1 MLDFYI
7 PLSLTQLLMLVANPI
22 GSAAMSRMPLA
33 IESLAAWPTVGAVRY
48 ITGGFGGAYNEVMV
62 ALVERERSYRPL
74 RLFAVGLGVFST
86 AILAVLTIPGVSH
99 AIFARLMDLADP
111 LPTLIHR
118 CTFIL
123 LPAPAIAVLQSYF
136 QGIILHSRRTRSITE
151 SVAVF
156 LVVAS
161 AALVAGVVWGGVTG
175 IYVAMGSFMLG
186 EAGADGVAV
195 VAQPRDAARP
205 ARPRRGR
212 LGGAGGL
219 ARDGGVARGATL
231 AYRPRCPQPPTWSA
245 PPPRACGC
253 RGSARP
259 RPRWPGAPA
268 AAAPPDRSCRW

>member
-1 MLDFYI
+1 MIAGVLSEALYVHLAVRPTLRNELRPAPPAVVPLTTRAMLNFYI

-22 GSAAMSRMPLA
+22 GSAAMSRMSLA

-86 AILAVLTIPGVSH
+86 AILVVLTIPGVSH

-118 CTFIL
+118 STFIL

-151 SVAVF
+151 SMAVF

-161 AALVAGVVWGGVTG
+161 AALVTGVAWGRVTG
-175 IYVAMGSFMLG
+175 IYVAMASFMAG
-186 EAGADGVAV
+186 ELVRTVGLWWRSRGVRRDLRA
-195 VAQPRDAARP
+195 RDAAAWAALVTSP
-205 ARPRRGR
+205 EM
-212 LGGAGGL
+212 AG
-219 ARDGGVARGATL
+219 
-231 AYRPRCPQPPTWSA
+231 
-245 PPPRACGC
+245 
-253 RGSARP
+253 
-259 RPRWPGAPA
+259 
-268 AAAPPDRSCRW
+268 